1 MESPRGCITP
11 GERSKKKGGES
22 ANDCATRSYFS
33 GDVLSLEQTSNAEEE
48 LAVSGVAVGVRSLH
62 RAEDSVDNDAQCTVR
77 GEARSLVEGI
87 RRLAVDLRGL
97 VHGKDVNAATQ
108 QGR

>member
-1 MESPRGCITP
+1 MESPRGCITR
-11 GERSKKKGGES
+11 GERSKNEWR
-22 ANDCATRSYFS
+22 TPVRVRHFFVRSKCF
-33 GDVLSLEQTSNAEEE
+33 LEQTSNAEEE
-48 LAVSGVAVGVRSLH
+48 LAVSGVTVGVRSLH
-62 RAEDSVDNDAQCTVR
+62 RAEDSVDNDAQCTVG